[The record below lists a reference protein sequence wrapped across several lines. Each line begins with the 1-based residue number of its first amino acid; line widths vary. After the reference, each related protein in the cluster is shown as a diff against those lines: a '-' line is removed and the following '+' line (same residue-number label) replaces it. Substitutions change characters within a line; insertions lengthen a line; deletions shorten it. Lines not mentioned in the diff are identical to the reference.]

1 MSKYTRILI
10 ATTLTLG
17 LVGPL
22 SMATSF
28 AQAPAASAA
37 STTAGTVNGTVRDTS
52 GAPIA
57 NATVSLVGVENLRS
71 TSDIHGNFSFA
82 NVTPGIYS
90 FTASKPGYNPA
101 SENSV
106 TVLSGQISTLAVV
119 ISPISFSSLRTIA
132 SVRSVGRGTFN
143 TTPGSVNIITSQ
155 TFQDQAQPQVMK
167 ILNETPGVVASLPQ
181 TSANGAAPG
190 AITFP
195 NIRGA
200 LSFETAS
207 LIDGH
212 PVSVGSFGDYVTTF
226 LNPFMLQTVEVVKGP
241 GADAPEVNYAI
252 GGTVNFLTKDPTFQP
267 SGILQVGVDNWGS
280 SIFNFGLADTVGRLG
295 YALAFGSN
303 DLESSVSNTSTMVSP
318 QTPQQGILN
327 FNGTTG
333 VPINFN
339 DLFPTPAIP
348 GTISTNENTYYLVAC
363 CQKVGSDLYFNKSE
377 LVKLRYRL
385 SSATHAT
392 FTYVGSQTRT
402 NQTANTGDIAHSTF
416 TLTGSGASAGQIASY
431 SGSIPNN
438 APLDI
443 GFVRTPEFE
452 INNEPIL
459 EGEIGTTLR
468 NDTLLARYYSAGIHR
483 LLYQGGTNPFGP
495 TVIGMQLYG
504 YDANTKS
511 IYNGQTMPVTFYDY
525 FNQAEDDVLK
535 GWSFEWDHPFNETNA
550 LTFTFDTTHSTTT
563 SYSIGAN
570 GPSGSSTSFNVS
582 SLSTSES
589 VTLPTGSYQNFST
602 AMLRAF
608 FQPNP
613 KLSITFSNYFNIYT
627 SRVPTQC
634 LAIAV
639 PFKGRCNFDG
649 SGSIG
654 PFNQSQS
661 MGSNTCNVTACG
673 TSLGAPVP
681 GFAFGTTTTSHYD
694 PRLALEFRPDPSTA
708 VRFSAGS
715 AIAPP
720 YLAEL
725 TTVPGAISC
734 SSFGCPAGS
743 FATEQLQS
751 GNLKPETAFGY
762 DLGADHRFR
771 DGVTFLTGDFYFENL
786 FNHFIT
792 NLYPSGTTCPAIDPN
807 TNSPTPANC
816 ASNALPL
823 FFKQNINV
831 SNARFEG
838 IELALRRVPA
848 QGLGYTIQGALQRG
862 YAYNLPGCFYGVT
875 TTGACA
881 FKTNLAVIPGQNF
894 TGGGINGNVSG
905 VSVNGFSNQNLP
917 YAQGFGDLNWRTL
930 SGWYGSVNM
939 TYYGNNNSL
948 NQHAFT
954 VLAATL
960 RAPLGN
966 NLSFQVSGDNLT
978 NQYTGIWPVFGGG
991 LFTPLATGQF
1001 AATQANLLP
1010 SRTFRFLLTKKFGT
1024 GNTP

>member
-1 MSKYTRILI
+1 MNKSIRILTGI
-10 ATTLTLG
+10 ALMLG

-22 SMATSF
+22 STATSF

-37 STTAGTVNGTVRDTS
+37 STTTGTVNGTVRDTS
-52 GAPIA
+52 GAPVA
-57 NATVSLVGVENLRS
+57 NATVNLVGVGNLRATTDS
-71 TSDIHGNFSFA
+71 RGNFAFA
-82 NVTPGIYS
+82 NVTAGVYS
-90 FTASKPGYNPA
+90 FTASKPGYNSA
-101 SENSV
+101 TESSV
-106 TVLSGQISTLAVV
+106 TVLSGQTSTLAVI

-143 TTPGSVNIITSQ
+143 TTPASVNVITSQ

-167 ILNETPGVVASLPQ
+167 VLNETPGVVASFPQ

-226 LNPFMLQTVEVVKGP
+226 LNPFVLQNVEVVKGP

-267 SGILQVGVDNWGS
+267 SGILQAGVDNWGS
-280 SIFNFGLADTVGRLG
+280 SIFNFGLSDTIGRLG
-295 YALAFGSN
+295 YVVAYGSN
-303 DLESSVSNTSTMVSP
+303 DLESNVSNTNTIVSP

-333 VPINFN
+333 NPINFN
-339 DLFPTPAIP
+339 DLFPTPTVP
-348 GTISTNENTYYLVAC
+348 GTISTNENVYYLAAC
-363 CQKVGSDLYFNKSE
+363 CQHMGSDLYFNKSE
-377 LVKLRYRL
+377 LLKLRYRL

-402 NQTANTGDIAHSTF
+402 NQAANTGDIAHSTF
-416 TLTGSGASAGQIASY
+416 TLTGSGATAGQIGSY

-438 APLDI
+438 SAVDF

-459 EGEIGTTLR
+459 EGEIGTTLG
-468 NDTLLARYYSAGIHR
+468 NDALLARYYSAGIHR
-483 LLYQGGTNPFGP
+483 LLYQGGTNPFTP
-495 TVIGMQLYG
+495 TVQDMQLYG
-504 YDANTKS
+504 YDLNTKQ
-511 IYNGQTMPVTFYDY
+511 IFNGQSVPVAFYDY

-535 GWSFEWDHPFNETNA
+535 GWSFEWDHPLSEANS
-550 LTFTFDTTHSTTT
+550 LTFTFDSTHSTTR
-563 SYSIGAN
+563 SYTIGAN

-582 SLSTSES
+582 SLTTSEG

-602 AMLRAF
+602 AMLRGF
-608 FQPNP
+608 FQPNS

-634 LAIAV
+634 LAIAA

-654 PFNQSQS
+654 PFNQAQP
-661 MGSNTCNVTACG
+661 MGSPTCNVTACG

-681 GFAFGTTTTSHYD
+681 GYAFGTTTTTHYD
-694 PRLALEFRPDPSTA
+694 PRLALEFRPNASTA

-725 TTVPGAISC
+725 TSVPGAITCNTS
-734 SSFGCPAGS
+734 GCPAGS
-743 FATEQLQS
+743 IATEQLQS
-751 GNLKPETAFGY
+751 GSLKPETAFGY
-762 DLGADHRFR
+762 DLGADYRFR
-771 DGVTFLTGDFYFENL
+771 DGVTFLTSDIYLENL

-792 NLYPSGTTCPAIDPN
+792 NVYPSGTTCPAIDPN
-807 TNSPTPANC
+807 TNGATPANC
-816 ASNALPL
+816 AARALPL
-823 FFKQNINV
+823 FYKQNINV

-848 QGLGYTIQGALQRG
+848 QGVGYTLQGALQRG

-875 TTGACA
+875 PTGACT
-881 FKTNLAVIPGQNF
+881 FNTNLAVIPGQNF
-894 TGGGINGNVSG
+894 TGGGINGSVTNVG
-905 VSVNGFSNQNLP
+905 VGGFSNQNLP
-917 YAQGFGDLNWRTL
+917 YAQGYGELNWRSL
-930 SGWYGSVNM
+930 SGWYGNVNL
-939 TYYGNNNSL
+939 TYYGHNNSL
-948 NQHAFT
+948 NEPAFT
-954 VLAATL
+954 VLAASL

-966 NLSFQVSGDNLT
+966 GLSLQVSGDNLS
-978 NQYTGIWPVFGGG
+978 NQYTGVWPVFGGG
-991 LFTPLATGQF
+991 LFVPLATGQS
-1001 AATQANLLP
+1001 AATMANILTA
-1010 SRTFRFLLTKKFGT
+1010 RTFRFSLTKKFGA
-1024 GNTP
+1024 GATP